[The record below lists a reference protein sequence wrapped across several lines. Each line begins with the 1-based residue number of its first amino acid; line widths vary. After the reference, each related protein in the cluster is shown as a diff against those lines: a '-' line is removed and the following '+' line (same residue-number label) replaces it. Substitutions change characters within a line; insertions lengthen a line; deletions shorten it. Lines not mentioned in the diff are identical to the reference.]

1 MSRSIENSPNPSSF
15 GGRFW
20 YQTYGNPFFT
30 NYSYNNTPNDKSNGS
45 ITGIVV
51 SGGTPPYTITWANNA
66 AGTTYTGNSL
76 GNLTAG
82 SYTGLCVDNNSLSG
96 SVIVVISGTT
106 DLSIGA
112 TLSSQ
117 DCLLTANTKCNITVN
132 SFTKPESSGIY
143 KYLLYKDGD
152 LDEIF
157 DGIAGE
163 EIHTFNNIDNAI
175 YSVVGVDDNN
185 PTFYV
190 DNTLYCGV
198 TGETTFYD
206 SSYSA
211 GTNPVG
217 ISFGLEANLKN
228 WFPVTHYRPGIIEI
242 RGKKHLTG
250 LQNNG
255 AILDT
260 SNPQMWFYTGD
271 TSLRTTDR
279 SKNWYRGAHHV
290 SVLEGGIPNTAIVPN
305 TPLYS
310 LSGVTLSIEDK
321 GCFFLN
327 TFNNKI
333 YVVDETQPSDCA
345 WFTLDPRQN
354 QRTAGN
360 PTSQYQY
367 TTQDWMPATIDNEN
381 YFTISGV
388 TMGDTWTSGCTRA
401 KDYLQY
407 KGATANS
414 GIMKK
419 GTEGATAGYSNSSML
434 VTPCGYNNYVFETTI
449 SDIPFA
455 RTPLNPMGIV
465 LAQFTDDAGYYGV
478 KGVTYDLTFGLNSLS
493 ADTTL
498 SSTEQVFPGGA
509 VVYYNVRDRHEYG
522 SVTSFSDNNQLFNDV
537 LLSQKYE
544 NTPINGGVT
553 AVTGNVNRY
562 YSLRDHG
569 CIRLRAERYGQY
581 GEKFKIRMTDTL
593 GDTNNIQSGA
603 TCGLL
608 SGDPSYQTAYDIQF
622 NLLNPTSW
630 TGTSNNAP
638 SYAKGTELLKFLGN
652 QRVGI
657 WGMNMGPDNTWYDF
671 YLSGSQSNMIVDNSS
686 YTKNTFITEKDL
698 EGLSRTNQIIDT
710 STVNSA
716 TTNVSFTTFVEND
729 YYKQYGGGLP
739 GFTNIPWVRPNV
751 LIDIQQIK
759 DNVGFMITGGTKI
772 SNS

>member
-1 MSRSIENSPNPSSF
+1 MSMSTDNSPNPSSF
-15 GGRFW
+15 RGRFW

-30 NYSYNNTPNDKSNGS
+30 NYSYTHTPSSESKGS

-82 SYTGLCVDNNSLSG
+82 SYTGVCMDNNSLSG

-112 TLSSQ
+112 TLSTE
-117 DCLLTANTKCNITVN
+117 DCLLSANTKCAITVD

-152 LDEIF
+152 LDDIF

-163 EIHTFNNIDNAI
+163 EVHTFDDIDNAI

-185 PTFYV
+185 PIFYV
-190 DNTLYCGV
+190 DNTLYCGI
-198 TGETTFYD
+198 TGGTTFYD

-217 ISFGLEANLKN
+217 ITFGLEADTKN
-228 WFPVTHYRPGIIEI
+228 WFPVTHYRPGLIDIS
-242 RGKKHLTG
+242 GKKYLTG
-250 LQNNG
+250 LQDNG
-255 AILDT
+255 AILNT
-260 SNPQMWFYTGD
+260 SDPQMWFYTGE
-271 TSLRTTDR
+271 TRLRATDR
-279 SKNWYRGAHHV
+279 SKSWYRGVHNV
-290 SVLEGGIPNTAIVPN
+290 SVLEGGIPNTAIVPD

-310 LSGVTLSIEDK
+310 LSGVTLAIEDK
-321 GCFFLN
+321 GCFFYN

-333 YVVDETQPSDCA
+333 YIVDESQRDTTCA
-345 WFTLDPRQN
+345 WFTVDPRQR
-354 QRTAGN
+354 QGTAGN

-367 TTQDWMPATIDNEN
+367 TTQDWQSVAVDDEFQYT
-381 YFTISGV
+381 TTGV
-388 TMGDTWTSGCTRA
+388 TMGSTWYSGCSRSRA
-401 KDYLQY
+401 YLREM
-407 KGATANS
+407 GAEAL
-414 GIMKK
+414 GIRKEDS
-419 GTEGATAGYSNSSML
+419 EGYVNTSML

-449 SDIPFA
+449 SDSDTA

-465 LAQFTDDAGYYGV
+465 LAQFTDSAGYYGT
-478 KGVTYDLTFGLNSLS
+478 KGVTYDLTFGLNTLS
-493 ADTTL
+493 ADTIL

-509 VVYYNVRDRHEYG
+509 VVYYNVRDRQEYG

-537 LLSQKYE
+537 LLSQKYGD
-544 NTPINGGVT
+544 TPINGGVT

-562 YSLRDHG
+562 YSLYDHG

-593 GDTNNIQSGA
+593 GDNGGGVQSGA
-603 TCGLL
+603 TCGLI
-608 SGDPSYQTAYDIQF
+608 SGDSSYQTTYDIQF
-622 NLLNPTSW
+622 NLLNPTTW

-638 SYAKGTELLKFLGN
+638 SYAQGTELLKFLGN

-657 WGMNMGPDNTWYDF
+657 WGMNMGPNNMWHDF
-671 YLSGSQSNMIVDNSS
+671 YLSGSQSNLVVDNSS
-686 YTKNTFITEKDL
+686 YTNNTLITEKDL
-698 EGLSRTNQIIDT
+698 EDLTKTNQIIDT

-739 GFTNIPWVRPNV
+739 GYPNIPWVRPNV
-751 LIDIQQIK
+751 LIDVQEIK
-759 DNVGFMITGGTKI
+759 DNVRFTITGGTKI
-772 SNS
+772 SDS

>member
-1 MSRSIENSPNPSSF
+1 MSMSTENSPNPSSF
-15 GGRFW
+15 RGRFW

-30 NYSYNNTPNDKSNGS
+30 NYSYTHTPSSKSNGS

-82 SYTGLCVDNNSLSG
+82 SYTGVCMDNNSLSG

-106 DLSIGA
+106 DLSLGA

-117 DCLLTANTKCNITVN
+117 DCLLSANTKCTITVD
-132 SFTKPESSGIY
+132 SFTKPETSGVY

-152 LDEIF
+152 LDNIF

-163 EIHTFNNIDNAI
+163 ETHTFSDIDNAV

-185 PTFYV
+185 PIFYV
-190 DNTLYCGV
+190 NNTLYCGV

-211 GTNPVG
+211 GTSPVG
-217 ISFGLEANLKN
+217 IAYGLAADTKN
-228 WFPVTHYRPGIIEI
+228 WFPVTHYRPGLIDI
-242 RGKKHLTG
+242 RGKKYLTG

-255 AILDT
+255 GTLET
-260 SNPQMWFYTGD
+260 SDPQMWFYTGE
-271 TSLRTTDR
+271 TRLRATDR
-279 SKNWYRGAHHV
+279 SKNWYRGAHNIE
-290 SVLEGGIPNTAIVPN
+290 VLEGGTPNTAIVPD

-310 LSGVTLSIEDK
+310 LSGVTVSLEDK

-333 YVVDETQPSDCA
+333 YIIDETTKFSTFN
-345 WFTLDPRQN
+345 WFTVDPRQN

-360 PTSQYQY
+360 PTSQYEL
-367 TTQDWMPATIDNEN
+367 TTTDWQGAAIDDE
-381 YFTISGV
+381 YQFTITGV
-388 TMGDTWTSGCTRA
+388 TMGTSWYSGCTRA
-401 KDYLQY
+401 
-407 KGATANS
+407 
-414 GIMKK
+414 
-419 GTEGATAGYSNSSML
+419 AGYIAHKGGTRTGIIKGGEMDLEDGYLNTSML
-434 VTPCGYNNYVFETTI
+434 VTPCGYDNYVFETTI
-449 SDIPFA
+449 SDIPTA

-465 LAQFTDDAGYYGV
+465 LAQFTDDAGYYGAR
-478 KGVTYDLTFGLNSLS
+478 GVTYDLTFGLNSLS

-498 SSTEQVFPGGA
+498 SSTEQIFPGGA
-509 VVYYNVRDRHEYG
+509 AVYYNVRDRHEYG
-522 SVTSFSDNNQLFNDV
+522 SVTSFSDNNQIFNDV

-553 AVTGNVNRY
+553 AGTKGNMY

-593 GDTNNIQSGA
+593 GDQGGIQSGA
-603 TCGLL
+603 TCGLF

-622 NLLNPTSW
+622 NLLNPTTW

-657 WGMNMGPDNTWYDF
+657 WGMGMGPDNTWYDF
-671 YLSGSQSNMIVDNSS
+671 YLSGSQSNMVVDNSS
-686 YTKNTFITEKDL
+686 YIKNTLITEEDL
-698 EGLSRTNQIIDT
+698 ESLTKTNQIIDT

-739 GFTNIPWVRPNV
+739 GFPNIPWIRPNV
-751 LIDIQQIK
+751 LIDIQEIK
-759 DNVGFMITGGTKI
+759 DNVGFTITGGTKI
-772 SNS
+772 SNT

>member
-1 MSRSIENSPNPSSF
+1 MSTQNSPNPSSF
-15 GGRFW
+15 RGRFW

-30 NYSYNNTPNDKSNGS
+30 NYSYTHTPSSESKGS
-45 ITGIVV
+45 ITGIGV

-76 GNLTAG
+76 GNLSAG
-82 SYTGLCVDNNSLSG
+82 SYTGVCMDNNSLSG

-112 TLSSQ
+112 TLSTQ
-117 DCLLTANTKCNITVN
+117 DCLLSANTKCAITVD
-132 SFTKPESSGIY
+132 SFTKPETSGVY

-163 EIHTFNNIDNAI
+163 EVHTFSDIDNAI

-190 DNTLYCGV
+190 NNTLYCGV
-198 TGETTFYD
+198 TGGTTFYD

-217 ISFGLEANLKN
+217 ITFGLPADTKN
-228 WFPVTHYRPGIIEI
+228 WFPVTHYRPGLIYIN
-242 RGKKHLTG
+242 GKKYLTG
-250 LQNNG
+250 LQDNG
-255 AILDT
+255 SILNT
-260 SNPQMWFYTGD
+260 SDPKMWFYTGA
-271 TSLRTTDR
+271 TSLRATDR
-279 SKNWYRGAHHV
+279 RKNWYRGAHNV
-290 SVLEGGIPNTAIVPN
+290 SVLEGGIPDTAIVPD

-310 LSGVTLSIEDK
+310 LSGATLVIENK

-333 YVVDETQPSDCA
+333 YIIDEAQKDTTCT
-345 WFTLDPRQN
+345 WFTVDPRKN
-354 QRTAGN
+354 QQTAGN

-367 TTQDWMPATIDNEN
+367 TTQDWQPVAVDDEYQYT
-381 YFTISGV
+381 TTGV
-388 TMGDTWTSGCTRA
+388 TMGDTWYSGCSRA
-401 KDYLQY
+401 RGYLREM
-407 KGATANS
+407 GAEAL
-414 GIMKK
+414 GIRKEDS
-419 GTEGATAGYSNSSML
+419 EGYINTSML

-449 SDIPFA
+449 ADSDTS
-455 RTPLNPMGIV
+455 RTPLSPMGIV
-465 LAQFTDDAGYYGV
+465 LAQFTDAAGYYGT

-493 ADTTL
+493 ADTII
-498 SSTEQVFPGGA
+498 SSSEQVFPGAA
-509 VVYYNVRDRHEYG
+509 VVYYNVRDRQEYG

-537 LLSQKYE
+537 LLSQKYG

-562 YSLRDHG
+562 YSLYDHG

-593 GDTNNIQSGA
+593 GNNGGVQSGA
-603 TCGLL
+603 TCGLV
-608 SGDPSYQTAYDIQF
+608 SGDSSYQTTYDIQF
-622 NLLNPTSW
+622 NLLNPTTW

-638 SYAKGTELLKFLGN
+638 SYAQGTELLKFLGN

-657 WGMNMGPDNTWYDF
+657 WGMNMGPNNMWYDF
-671 YLSGSQSNMIVDNSS
+671 YLSGSQSNMVVDNSS
-686 YTKNTFITEKDL
+686 YVKNTLVTEEEL
-698 EGLSRTNQIIDT
+698 EELTKTNQIIDT

-739 GFTNIPWVRPNV
+739 GYPNIPWIRPNV
-751 LIDIQQIK
+751 LIDVQEIK
-759 DNVGFMITGGTKI
+759 DNVGFTITGGTKI
-772 SNS
+772 SDS